1 MVITFGS
8 NVVTNKIEFKR
19 VQLLFWYE
27 QALCF
32 QYPLVFMIYSKIV
45 LLQAVAY
52 NYIQMQTYT
61 DADIY
66 RYSKLHMKYV
76 YKTMN

>member
-1 MVITFGS
+1 MVITFCS
-8 NVVTNKIEFKR
+8 NVVTKEIEFKR

-52 NYIQMQTYT
+52 KYIQMQTYT
-61 DADIY
+61 DTVNYI
-66 RYSKLHMKYV
+66 
-76 YKTMN
+76 